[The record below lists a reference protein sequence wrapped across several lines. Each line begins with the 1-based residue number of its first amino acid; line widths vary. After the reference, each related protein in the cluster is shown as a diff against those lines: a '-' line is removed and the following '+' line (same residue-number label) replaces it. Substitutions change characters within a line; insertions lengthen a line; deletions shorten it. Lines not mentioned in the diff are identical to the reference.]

1 MSEHHADF
9 GGQAVKNERKHARE
23 AALMLAV
30 MASAIITAVLIWFGI
45 IYGIGVLV
53 WYM

>member
-1 MSEHHADF
+1 M
-9 GGQAVKNERKHARE
+9 KNESKHARE

-30 MASAIITAVLIWFGI
+30 MAIAIITAVLIWFGI

-53 WYM
+53 WSM

>member
-1 MSEHHADF
+1 M
-9 GGQAVKNERKHARE
+9 KNERKHARE

-30 MASAIITAVLIWFGI
+30 VASAIIAAVLSWFGI
-45 IYGIGVLV
+45 IYGIGVWI